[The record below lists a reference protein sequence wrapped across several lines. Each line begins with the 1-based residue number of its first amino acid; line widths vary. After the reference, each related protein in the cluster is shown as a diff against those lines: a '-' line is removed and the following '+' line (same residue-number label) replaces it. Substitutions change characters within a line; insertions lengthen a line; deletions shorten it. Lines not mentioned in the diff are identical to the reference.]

1 MPEIYALAFGA
12 HPDDVE
18 LSAGATL
25 LKIISENKQVAV
37 CDLSEGELGTRGSRE
52 IRRQEAT
59 KAAQLMGY
67 TARVN
72 LNLGD
77 GNIADT
83 QENRLKV
90 IQIIRQFRP
99 TSVFTCSPLERH
111 PDHEHTARLIKE
123 ACFYAGLAN
132 IPTEHE
138 GDLQTPHRPTYL
150 FYYLQQVHIVPDLIV
165 DVSET
170 FERARQ
176 GVLAFESQFY
186 RPGSNEPETHISRKE
201 FLTGLEARARYFG
214 ELIGVKYGE
223 PFVKENHIGIPHFS
237 DVFK

>member
-1 MPEIYALAFGA
+1 MPNIYALAFGA

-37 CDLSEGELGTRGSRE
+37 CDLSEGELGTRGTRE
-52 IRRQEAT
+52 IRRQEARE
-59 KAAQLMGY
+59 AARLMAY
-67 TARVN
+67 TERVN
-72 LNLGD
+72 LNFGD

-83 QENRLKV
+83 KENRLKV
-90 IQIIRQFRP
+90 IEVIRHFHP
-99 TSVFTCSPLERH
+99 TVVFTCSPLERH
-111 PDHEHTARLIKE
+111 PDHEHTASLIKE
-123 ACFYAGLAN
+123 ACFYAGLTN
-132 IPTEHE
+132 IHTERNGE
-138 GDLQTPHRPTYL
+138 KQAAHRPKHL
-150 FYYLQQVHIVPDLIV
+150 LYYLQQVHIVPDLIV

-170 FERARQ
+170 FERSRQ

-201 FLTGLEARARYFG
+201 FLTGLEARSRYFG

-223 PFVKENHIGIPHFS
+223 PFVKENLIGIPHFTS
-237 DVFK
+237 VFE